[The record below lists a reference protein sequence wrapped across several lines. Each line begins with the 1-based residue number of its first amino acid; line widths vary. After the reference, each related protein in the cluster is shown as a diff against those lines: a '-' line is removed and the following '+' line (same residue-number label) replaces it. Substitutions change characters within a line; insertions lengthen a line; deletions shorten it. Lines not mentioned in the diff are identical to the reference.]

1 MPKDS
6 ENTKQNPT
14 SNHNF
19 VTLEFFNI
27 IYDDF
32 IEYRHYVN
40 DVTKNNSSNKEL
52 GKSIENKTKS

>member
-6 ENTKQNPT
+6 ENTKLNPT

-19 VTLEFFNI
+19 VTLELFNI
-27 IYDDF
+27 IYDEF

-40 DVTKNNSSNKEL
+40 DVTKNNSFNKEL